1 MSTRYII
8 AAALIALTGAAQADV
23 LPASSAP
30 QAGVLTG
37 WTTGNGTNVMGSG
50 AMGDA
55 ALIAGVSHGAGSDA
69 MIQALYDKVSA
80 NVGAAGDMKVSLKK
94 GVDGVYLTG
103 LSYSKA
109 AALAGNG
116 MSVVRT
122 TEGFK
127 IVAATAGTTKS
138 GGGASQ
144 GAPAGFSAAQ
154 STPAGFNNVTINTAM
169 TDAPVTRAAAVAP
182 TNPTQAGAGGAN
194 ADTGGTLVTAADVTG
209 EVPEPSTIALM
220 LAGLAGAV
228 SLRRRAR

>member
-23 LPASSAP
+23 LPSSSAP

-127 IVAATAGTTKS
+127 IVAATAATTKF

-144 GAPAGFSAAQ
+144 GAPAGFSTTQ
-154 STPAGFNNVTINTAM
+154 SAPAGFNAVTINTAM
-169 TDAPVTRAAAVAP
+169 TDTPVTGAA
-182 TNPTQAGAGGAN
+182 TGTQTGAN
-194 ADTGGTLVTAADVTG
+194 GAVTLVTAADVTG

-228 SLRRRAR
+228 GLRRRAR